1 MSTWLHTHLP
11 RLQAGD
17 PDVISVKIPG
27 QRVEYASW
35 VSLRDAEF
43 KVHEVGRQRCIREGV
58 RNVHAW
64 IVGTEVLR
72 LSSSD
77 FPQVWDASKPEP
89 SAPTGYR
96 RAVYDP
102 WKGGTFVDSE
112 TLEPVL
118 TADLV
123 IQSGKNVYYANLGD

>member
-11 RLQAGD
+11 RLQSGET

-27 QRVEYASW
+27 QHVEYAAW

-43 KVHEVGRQRCIREGV
+43 KVHERGRQRCIREGV

-64 IVGTEVLR
+64 VVGTEILR
-72 LSSSD
+72 VKSN
-77 FPQVWDASKPEP
+77 WAYAKAGKPV
-89 SAPTGYR
+89 GFR
-96 RAVYDP
+96 KAVYDP
-102 WKGGTFVDSE
+102 FRGGTFVDSV

-118 TADLV
+118 RAGLV
-123 IQSGKNVYYANLGD
+123 IMSGKNVFYTQV